1 MFVFFQ
7 AVNNKIKEMGEKLTD
22 LKYQV
27 RHELMRNE
35 NIEKVSRKQS

>member
-1 MFVFFQ
+1 
-7 AVNNKIKEMGEKLTD
+7 MGEKLTD

-35 NIEKVSRKQS
+35 NIEKVPMYFRYHLFFS